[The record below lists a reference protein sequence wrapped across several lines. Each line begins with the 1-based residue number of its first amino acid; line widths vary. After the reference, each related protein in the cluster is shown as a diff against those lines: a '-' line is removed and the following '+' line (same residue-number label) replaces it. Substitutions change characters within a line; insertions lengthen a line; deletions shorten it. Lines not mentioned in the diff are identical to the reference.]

1 MQHRMLPRL
10 FSELMHDLSRPT
22 ILWQVAALIGAI
34 MMAYGLSGY
43 VRKRFDSYARVRNAA
58 VRFGADGLEKAL
70 FPFLGWLIVS
80 GTKLVLGQ
88 VMKTSLLDLA
98 RVPLFGIAL
107 IYVALYLMRRV
118 FSRDGHLHG
127 LAYLIEKI
135 VTVLVWV
142 GTVLTIMGIENDVL
156 CWMRS
161 IEFRIATVHL
171 SLLSLCSGL
180 LWVMITLIVALW
192 AGRILDEW
200 LLRASLLD
208 ANLQVVLSR
217 ISRGLLILSAVL
229 ISLSIVGID
238 ITVLGL
244 FSGALGVGLGFGLQK
259 IASNYVS
266 GFIILLDR
274 SLRLGDTICV
284 GGLQGR
290 VTQIRTRYTVVRGLD
305 GVETLVPNE
314 RLITDIVQNQSSFLT
329 RGLTK
334 VSIQVEYS
342 SDVHLAMRV
351 LVQATQDV
359 ERVLQD
365 PAPCSYLAGFS
376 ANGINLE
383 LGFWIT
389 EAALGTASVRSAV
402 NYNIWVGFAAHGI
415 RVPSAQHEI
424 RILNAA
430 TIEPVPVT
438 VIEAKKSA

>member
-1 MQHRMLPRL
+1 MRDRVLPHL
-10 FSELMHDLSRPT
+10 FSDLIRDLGQPA
-22 ILWQVAALIGAI
+22 ILWQIAALIGAI
-34 MMAYGLSGY
+34 VMACGLAGY
-43 VRKRFDSYARVRNAA
+43 IRKRLDAYCLARNAA
-58 VRFGADGLEKAL
+58 VRFGADGLNKAL
-70 FPFLGWLIVS
+70 FPFLGWLIVG
-80 GTKLVLGQ
+80 GTGLALGQ

-118 FSRDGHLHG
+118 FSHDGHLHG

-142 GTVLTIMGIENDVL
+142 AMALTVMGIEDDVL
-156 CWMRS
+156 HWMSS

-192 AGRILDEW
+192 AGRSLEER

-217 ISRGLLILSAVL
+217 IGRVSLILSAVL
-229 ISLSIVGID
+229 VSLSIVGID
-238 ITVLGL
+238 ITVLGV
-244 FSGALGVGLGFGLQK
+244 FGGALGVGLGFGLQK

-274 SLRLGDTICV
+274 SLRLGDAICV

-314 RLITDIVQNQSSFLT
+314 KLITDIVQNQSSFLT

-334 VSIQVEYS
+334 LSVQVEYS
-342 SDVHLAMRV
+342 ADVQLAMRV
-351 LVQATQDV
+351 LVQATQGVD
-359 ERVLQD
+359 RVLQD
-365 PAPCSYLAGFS
+365 PAPCPYFSGFG

-383 LGFWIT
+383 LGFWIA
-389 EAALGTASVRSAV
+389 EAALGNASVRSAV
-402 NYNIWVGFAAHGI
+402 NYNIWIGFAANGI
-415 RVPSAQHEI
+415 RIPSTQHEV
-424 RILNAA
+424 RILNPSI
-430 TIEPVPVT
+430 IEPMLAT
-438 VIEAKKSA
+438 TARAEKLA